1 MTIGK
6 ENATRRDTVLD
17 KTMSKL
23 LCSPLAALVLID
35 IEGDIHGA
43 VAVTELAELGIV
55 QMRAQRTGRVAK
67 ARLPYGDIVEQPFD
81 QNHFGAVANLLPC
94 IQAALA
100 SGQEAMGERRA
111 DAAAVQVDDALAL
124 LQRKHDAL
132 IESVCTASVNEA
144 EPLQHIE
151 RITSRRQISP
161 QGSAGRIADAEFPK
175 QSQIMHAAPLEIAD
189 RIGAVIQLLLIEIRS
204 LLEHS
209 GDISFRSD
217 LRIKTS
223 QALAEGQTAR

>member
-100 SGQEAMGERRA
+100 PGQEAMGERRA
-111 DAAAVQVDDALAL
+111 DAAAVEVDDVAVM

-132 IESVCTASVNEA
+132 IERVRAARVDEA

-151 RITSRRQISP
+151 RITACRKMTAQYP
-161 QGSAGRIADAEFPK
+161 AGSVTDIEFP
-175 QSQIMHAAPLEIAD
+175 D
-189 RIGAVIQLLLIEIRS
+189 
-204 LLEHS
+204 
-209 GDISFRSD
+209 
-217 LRIKTS
+217 
-223 QALAEGQTAR
+223 